1 MRYVI
6 LWSTHLIYYR
16 LSPVATVEPAEAQD
30 NFELPVEVAE
40 NDIEI
45 PVMVAET
52 NIELP
57 VMIAENNIEL
67 PVMV

>member
-1 MRYVI
+1 MFSYEIRHPVVET
-6 LWSTHLIYYR
+6 LNL

-30 NFELPVEVAE
+30 N
-40 NDIEI
+40 IEI

-57 VMIAENNIEL
+57 VSHSGTK
-67 PVMV
+67 